1 MPHYRL
7 HRDPRS
13 SHQQI
18 SRRVKE
24 LGQGPILDVGAA
36 QGMLGE
42 LLQGT
47 GLVIDA
53 VEPYAPWARACQPH
67 YRHVVVG
74 TIEQAPIPDQKYRTI
89 VCADVLEHTNDP
101 VAVLERI
108 HEIAA
113 PDAVYLISVP
123 NVAHVAVRL
132 MLLFGCF
139 PKMQRGILD
148 RTHLQFLTLDTARQ
162 LLAEADLKVQRYTGT
177 PVPLDELW
185 PAGEGTW
192 IYDQLV
198 HLQHG
203 MVRMFPRLF
212 AMQFVFEAVRSAVV
226 NDKNPSAG
234 YHTEARASA

>member
-18 SRRVKE
+18 SKRVRE
-24 LGQGPILDVGAA
+24 LGRGPILDVGAA

-42 LLQGT
+42 LLQGS

-53 VEPYAPWARACQPH
+53 VEPYAPWANACQLH

-74 TIEQAPIPDQKYRTI
+74 TIEQAPIPDQKYQTI
-89 VCADVLEHTNDP
+89 VCADVLEHTGDP
-101 VAVLERI
+101 AAVLRRI
-108 HEIAA
+108 HEVAA
-113 PDAVYLISVP
+113 PDAVYLISIP

-132 MLLFGCF
+132 MLLAGRF

-148 RTHLQFLTLDTARQ
+148 KTHLQFLTLDTATK
-162 LLAEADLKVQRYTGT
+162 LLAQASLRVQRYTGT

-185 PAGEGTW
+185 PAGEGKW
-192 IYDQLV
+192 VYNLLM
-198 HLQHG
+198 HLQHA

-212 AMQFVFEAVRSAVV
+212 AMQFVFEAVRTGME
-226 NDKNPSAG
+226 NDKNTLAG
-234 YHTEARASA
+234 YHTEARAGA